1 MDKVRECAI
10 AELKELQSEMELAE
24 RVQNLCFFDLKKRYD
39 ELTEQLK
46 IYDEKSSQDLW

>member
-24 RVQNLCFFDLKKRYD
+24 RVKNKES
-39 ELTEQLK
+39 ELANN
-46 IYDEKSSQDLW
+46 EK